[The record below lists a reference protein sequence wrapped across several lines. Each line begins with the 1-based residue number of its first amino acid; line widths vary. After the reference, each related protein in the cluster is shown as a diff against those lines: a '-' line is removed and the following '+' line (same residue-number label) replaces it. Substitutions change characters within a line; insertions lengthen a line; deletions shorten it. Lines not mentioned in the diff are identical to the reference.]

1 MTVAPSQRQVMALV
15 RNGHRWAPEK
25 PGEPFFFY
33 EQPFWPAYLA
43 PALLGNANLCSPALH
58 MAAEDS
64 TLPGS
69 FSNSSPQAEE
79 EVRLVQ
85 QPSHTGNRQLGP

>member
-1 MTVAPSQRQVMALV
+1 MTVAPSQRQVMALM

-33 EQPFWPAYLA
+33 QQPFWPAYLT

-58 MAAEDS
+58 MVLQTPHSQAA
-64 TLPGS
+64 
-69 FSNSSPQAEE
+69 
-79 EVRLVQ
+79 LVIAAQ
-85 QPSHTGNRQLGP
+85 KLRQRCG